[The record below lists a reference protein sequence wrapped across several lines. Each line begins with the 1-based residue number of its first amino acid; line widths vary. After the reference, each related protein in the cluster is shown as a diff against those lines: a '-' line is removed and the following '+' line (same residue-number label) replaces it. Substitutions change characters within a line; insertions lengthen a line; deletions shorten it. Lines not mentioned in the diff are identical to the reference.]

1 MGTKMRS
8 ISLLKIAMLAG
19 VVALSAALPSSSFAA
34 RMKLPPGACAAHR
47 KILTSGMICSFNC
60 NPASNWC
67 SQQMCI
73 NGTLQQIVGCYGA
86 FCSAKCG

>member
-1 MGTKMRS
+1 MRR

-19 VVALSAALPSSSFAA
+19 AMALSASLPTASFAA
-34 RMKLPPGACAAHR
+34 KMKLPPGACASH
-47 KILTSGMICSFNC
+47 KEVLTTGMMCSFNC
-60 NPASNWC
+60 NPANGWC

-73 NGTLQQIVGCYGA
+73 NGALQQVISCYGA